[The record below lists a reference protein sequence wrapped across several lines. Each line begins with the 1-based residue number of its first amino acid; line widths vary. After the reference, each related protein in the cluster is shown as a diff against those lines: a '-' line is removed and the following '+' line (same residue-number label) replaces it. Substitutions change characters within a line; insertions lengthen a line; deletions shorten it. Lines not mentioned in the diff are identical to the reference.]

1 VSAPDPP
8 LTSESAPR
16 RSVKAANQPRWLDW
30 FAGFEVA
37 ICALALLGY
46 GIEFLTQS
54 PLSPGALVFFMP
66 VVIAWALLIWLN
78 RVELELSPEQI
89 VIRSRWRRVMRAQPR
104 DLVLPADAAI
114 VAERGLVRVGG
125 WSAGPWK
132 LDRIAAVARE
142 AGVALDVQQQPTSL
156 DAKRRLGAAVG
167 AGVVLGALAFVV
179 GFIALVW
186 GLKLSLSG
194 FLEIMFSV
202 TGLGG
207 LLTFLVLLRLRFRME
222 RAVPGDAIE
231 PIRGRDHTVR
241 SV

>member
-1 VSAPDPP
+1 MSAPDPP
-8 LTSESAPR
+8 LTSESPPR

-30 FAGFEVA
+30 FAGFEAA

-54 PLSPGALVFFMP
+54 PLSPGTFVLLMP
-66 VVIAWALLIWLN
+66 VLIAMSLLLCLN
-78 RVELELSPEQI
+78 RVELELSPERI
-89 VIRSRWRRVMRAQPR
+89 VIRSRWRRVMRARPR

-114 VAERGLVRVGG
+114 VAKGGLVQVGG
-125 WSAGPWK
+125 WSAGTWK
-132 LDRIAAVARE
+132 LDRIRALAEE
-142 AGVALDVQQQPTSL
+142 ADVPLDVQQQPTSL
-156 DAKRRLGAAVG
+156 DAKRRFAAVG
-167 AGVVLGALAFVV
+167 AGLVLTTLAIVV

-207 LLTFLVLLRLRFRME
+207 SLTFLVLLRLRFRME

-231 PIRGRDHTVR
+231 PIRGPA
-241 SV
+241 